1 VKNSSNAPIANI
13 FVFANATVNGTNYNT
28 GTQTDAL
35 GSYSLDVF
43 SGAWQVSLDCGGLNS
58 LGYGCPNNQTVTIS
72 GANGVANFIVPPP
85 AQYSF
90 FFRHFVFGG
99 DFGNGLTPVATY
111 PIAVG
116 GYNAVLLAQNDINYP
131 PLGNVF
137 FTGPPGSGMN
147 NAATSAQNPSGNS
160 ASYISV
166 RVNNPPNAPSGT
178 WNVNYNGNLMTFV
191 APDPQISTHL
201 VVPRPTAT
209 VSNGILTRV
218 TWLYSDVNGNA
229 LPGTPA
235 VVTNIQVQI
244 FDQNLNNID
253 ASALL
258 PPTPMTYTPLTGLAW
273 SSIGRIRMV
282 YTDNLNN
289 RYLVN
294 FFRSAPGLATAG
306 FDSNNRFQLLLNGLL
321 GQNYTVQFSTTL
333 TNWSTLLVTN
343 APASSLTV
351 IDPTA
356 PGGVGFYRILVGP

>member
-13 FVFANATVNGTNYNT
+13 FVFANATVNGTNYNA

-35 GSYSLDVF
+35 GNYSLGVF

-90 FFRHFVFGG
+90 FFRHFVNGG
-99 DFGNGLTPVATY
+99 DFGNGLSPVATY
-111 PIAVG
+111 PITVG

-131 PLGNVF
+131 PAGNVF

-147 NAATSAQNPSGNS
+147 NAATSAQNLGGNS
-160 ASYISV
+160 ASYISL
-166 RVNNPPNAPSGT
+166 RVNNPPNAPGGT

-218 TWLYSDVNGNA
+218 TWLYTDVNGNA
-229 LPGTPA
+229 LPGTPV

-253 ASALL
+253 ASTLL
-258 PPTPMTYTPLTGLAW
+258 PPAPMTYTPLGTLAW

-294 FFRSAPGLATAG
+294 FFRSAPALATAG
-306 FDSNNRFQLLLNGLL
+306 FNSNNRFQLLLNGLI

-343 APASSLTV
+343 APASSFTV

-356 PGGVGFYRILVGP
+356 PGSLGFYRILVGP